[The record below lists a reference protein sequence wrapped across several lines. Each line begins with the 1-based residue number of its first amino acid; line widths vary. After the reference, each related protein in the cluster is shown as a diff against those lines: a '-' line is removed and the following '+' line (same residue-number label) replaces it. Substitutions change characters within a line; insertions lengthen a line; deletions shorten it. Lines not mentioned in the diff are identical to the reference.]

1 MVSHMKVVATGDQEL
16 SMDERN
22 LLSVAYK
29 NVVGAR
35 RASWRIVTSVKEKEV
50 RSAAAPAACGLRKE
64 MLTPLVPSGV
74 GDTRRRRP
82 RRRRRTTRSTSS
94 SSARTARRL
103 RRS

>member
-1 MVSHMKVVATGDQEL
+1 MARLSEQAERYDGRVPHAYANETRGSPCSHGCGTSRRGARVPCTDMVSHMKVVATGDQEL

-50 RSAAAPAACGLRKE
+50 RSTVEPQPAP
-64 MLTPLVPSGV
+64 
-74 GDTRRRRP
+74 
-82 RRRRRTTRSTSS
+82 
-94 SSARTARRL
+94 
-103 RRS
+103 